1 MLGTTQEYFD
11 EMEKLKQ
18 YEVLGTVEELSTRV
32 KEEDILKFYYC
43 ESLDKYLVGQ
53 RLDTMYYAETAQG
66 LENGAIVGIVSGVEV
81 IPWWKTA
88 VLGIDLAALLAL
100 SAWNILGFKKNSY

>member
-18 YEVLGTVEELSTRV
+18 YEALGTVEELSTRV
-32 KEEDILKFYYC
+32 REEDILKFYYC
-43 ESLDKYLVGQ
+43 ESLNKYLVGQ

-66 LENGAIVGIVSGVEV
+66 LENGAMIGTVTEGGEV
-81 IPWWKTA
+81 FAWWIPALAGLNTVVVA
-88 VLGIDLAALLAL
+88 TTLFVLIPKRDE
-100 SAWNILGFKKNSY
+100 F